1 MNARRAVRVHEPIV
15 NASGAVSGEA
25 AGLQNLGT
33 VLIPKERKDI
43 IAVESAC
50 GTVNR
55 EAKVCDRGGGRRLRI
70 ADLHS
75 KVLGL
80 LVGRRT
86 RDGS

>member
-1 MNARRAVRVHEPIV
+1 MDARRAVRVHEPSANV
-15 NASGAVSGEA
+15 SGAVSGEA
-25 AGLQNLGT
+25 AGLEKLGT
-33 VLIPKERKDI
+33 VLISREREDV
-43 IAVESAC
+43 IAVESAY

-55 EAKVCDRGGGRRLRI
+55 EAQVRGRGGGRRLRI

-75 KVLGL
+75 KALGT